1 VLADF
6 PAGDGSSPKESAS
19 QTGQLLRV
27 ALLTGGGDKPYA
39 LGLASALIAQ
49 GVPFDFIGSDEVD
62 GPELHKTHLVKFLN
76 FRGAQTRK
84 ASWRAKAS
92 RVMRYCA
99 RLVSYAWT
107 AEPEVFHILWHN
119 KFELFDRIVLML
131 YYRSLGKKIVIT
143 AHNVNAA
150 KGDGRDTA
158 VNRLSLKIQYGLSD
172 HVFVHTEKMKKELMA
187 ALAPLGRR

>member
-1 VLADF
+1 
-6 PAGDGSSPKESAS
+6 
-19 QTGQLLRV
+19 
-27 ALLTGGGDKPYA
+27 
-39 LGLASALIAQ
+39 
-49 GVPFDFIGSDEVD
+49 
-62 GPELHKTHLVKFLN
+62 
-76 FRGAQTRK
+76 
-84 ASWRAKAS
+84 
-92 RVMRYCA
+92 
-99 RLVSYAWT
+99 
-107 AEPEVFHILWHN
+107 
-119 KFELFDRIVLML
+119 ML